1 MTAGNAVDTLCQLG
15 RAVVLAYLGGLEMVG
30 LIVLAYAVCAP
41 INALAS
47 LSLRAAVV
55 TDARREYDFGDY
67 LALRLVM
74 ATLAFGVIAVI
85 GMTGYSGEMGWL
97 ILAAGGAEFFKSISQ
112 MLHSFQQRY
121 ERMDRIAISVMIV
134 ALSSIAV
141 LASVVYFTGSIL
153 LAAIGFPLV
162 TASVLFGYDIPNG
175 VRLLRAAAKTSP
187 TSERLRPSWN
197 MRTMLRLIW
206 LTLPLGVVMM
216 MISLTSSIPRC
227 LIGHHLGP
235 HALGV
240 FASVLSLGLVGMKV
254 VNSMGQSAGPRLATY
269 YAAGKT
275 DAYLR
280 LLGKLVALAG
290 ALGIAAVAG
299 VAALGEP
306 ILELLYHEDYSPY
319 WRLAVYLMIAAALLY
334 LTIPLGRAVEAMRRF
349 KTHMLIRAAA
359 ILVMLGAM
367 PGMIRAYGLE
377 GAAGAMILSVACSV
391 LGCAG
396 VVLWA
401 VRREQPNNSVSLT
414 NGELRRSVSQ

>member
-1 MTAGNAVDTLCQLG
+1 MSAGNAVDTLCQLG

-30 LIVLAYAVCAP
+30 LIVMAYAVCAP

-47 LSLRAAVV
+47 LSLRAAAV
-55 TDARREYDFGDY
+55 TDARREYHFGDY

-74 ATLAFGVIAVI
+74 ATLAFGVIATL
-85 GMTGYSGEMGWL
+85 GLTGYTGEMAWL
-97 ILAAGGAEFFKSISQ
+97 ILLVGGAEFFTSISE
-112 MLHSFQQRY
+112 MFHSFQQRH
-121 ERMDRIAISVMIV
+121 ERMDRISISMMIV
-134 ALSSIAV
+134 ALSSIMV
-141 LASVVYFTGSIL
+141 LATVVYFTGSM
-153 LAAIGFPLV
+153 LAALVGFPLI
-162 TASVLFGYDIPNG
+162 TAGVLFGYDIPNS
-175 VRLLRAAAKTSP
+175 VRLLRATASTTL
-187 TSERLRPSWN
+187 TSERLRPRWDL
-197 MRTMLRLIW
+197 RTMLRLIW

-227 LIGHHLGP
+227 LIGHHLGD

-240 FASVLSLGLVGMKV
+240 FATVLSLGLVGLKV
-254 VNSMGQSAGPRLATY
+254 VNAMGQSAGPRLATY

-275 DAYLR
+275 TAYLR

-290 ALGIAAVAG
+290 ALGIAAVLA

-319 WRLAVYLMIAAALLY
+319 RRLAVYLMIAAALLY

-349 KTHMLIRAAA
+349 KTHMFIRAMG

-367 PGMIRAYGLE
+367 PGMMRAYGLE

-401 VRREQPNNSVSLT
+401 VRREQPDKTVLST
-414 NGELRRSVSQ
+414 

>member
-1 MTAGNAVDTLCQLG
+1 MSAGNAVDTLCQLG
-15 RAVVLAYLGGLEMVG
+15 RAVVLAYLGGLELVG

-55 TDARREYDFGDY
+55 TDARREYLFGDY

-74 ATLAFGVIAVI
+74 ATLAFGVIATL
-85 GMTGYSGEMGWL
+85 GLTGYSGQMVWL
-97 ILAAGGAEFFKSISQ
+97 ILLVGGAEFFKSISE
-112 MLHSFQQRY
+112 MFHSFQQRH
-121 ERMDRIAISVMIV
+121 ERMDRISISVMIV
-134 ALSSIAV
+134 ALSTITV
-141 LASVVYFTGSIL
+141 LATVVYFTGSIL
-153 LAAIGFPLV
+153 LALVGFPLI
-162 TASVLFGYDIPNG
+162 TAGVLFGYDIPNG
-175 VRLLRAAAKTSP
+175 VRLLRAAASTTP
-187 TSERLRPSWN
+187 TSERLRPRWDL
-197 MRTMLRLIW
+197 RTMLQLIW

-227 LIGHHLGP
+227 LIDYHLGP

-240 FASVLSLGLVGMKV
+240 FASVLSLGLVGLKV
-254 VNSMGQSAGPRLATY
+254 VNAMGQSAGPRLATY

-275 DAYLR
+275 TAYLR
-280 LLGKLVALAG
+280 LLGKLVAIVG
-290 ALGIAAVAG
+290 ALGIAAVLA

-349 KTHMLIRAAA
+349 KTHMLIRAMG
-359 ILVMLGAM
+359 ILVMLGVM

-401 VRREQPNNSVSLT
+401 VRRE
-414 NGELRRSVSQ
+414 RSDKTIRST